1 VLKCTTGPTPKNRV
15 LVTRSS
21 HPPQS
26 TLLVAVMVDGK
37 NVDVG
42 PTVKSGKT
50 ATVVGQVPWEM
61 GRGRMPTGEAR
72 L

>member
-1 VLKCTTGPTPKNRV
+1 
-15 LVTRSS
+15 
-21 HPPQS
+21 
-26 TLLVAVMVDGK
+26 MVDGK

-42 PTVKSGKT
+42 PSVKSGKT